1 MITKID
7 LNSNISQIEN
17 LPFLNRFSINSDKL
31 KSITSTIKEKT
42 KNFVPFEYIKKHKNY
57 ISLVMSSILIGGM
70 ILVRNTPYYYGV
82 AAVSCLANTTT
93 PEAVATGTT
102 VTQIWE
108 RLKPL
113 TTELMGGADVLGVLA
128 LIYCGILLLMG
139 QPSKGKKV
147 FKNAIGGYL
156 LIRLSPV
163 IIDIVGVFSKI
174 TLG

>member
-1 MITKID
+1 MINKVD
-7 LNSNISQIEN
+7 LNSSLTQVEN
-17 LPFLNRFSINSDKL
+17 LPFLNRFSINNDKF
-31 KSITSTIKEKT
+31 KTFTSAIKEKS
-42 KNFVPFEYIKKHKNY
+42 KYFIPYEYISKHKRALSF
-57 ISLVMSSILIGGM
+57 IMSSIIVGGM
-70 ILVRNTPYYYGV
+70 ILVRNTPYYYGAV
-82 AAVSCLANTTT
+82 AVSCLANTTT
-93 PEAVATGTT
+93 PESVTTGTT

-163 IIDIVGVFSKI
+163 IIDIVGMFSKI